1 MKGDLRRRA
10 SDLVPSGEEM
20 IEPERTTTRKSRPLL
35 TERAEEGVE
44 VQDSG
49 DGQVYGTR
57 GGAMGP
63 PRLAANHLRCS
74 QGTN

>member
-1 MKGDLRRRA
+1 
-10 SDLVPSGEEM
+10 M
-20 IEPERTTTRKSRPLL
+20 IEPENTTTRKSRPLL

-57 GGAMGP
+57 GGAK
-63 PRLAANHLRCS
+63 AH
-74 QGTN
+74 QD